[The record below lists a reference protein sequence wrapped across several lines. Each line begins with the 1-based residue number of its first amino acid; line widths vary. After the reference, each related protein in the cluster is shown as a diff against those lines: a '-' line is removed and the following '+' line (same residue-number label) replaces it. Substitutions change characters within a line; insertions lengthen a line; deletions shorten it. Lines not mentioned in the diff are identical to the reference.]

1 MCSIDQSVCAA
12 CGSLEY
18 DALSGHS
25 RCVHNNQHPDVGDA
39 SATTKPHYLRHL
51 YSGNMPYRAA
61 RSERR
66 RESGF
71 PALLVMR
78 VLSGDQDAGSEQVAP
93 GPPIHRPLD
102 HLHWLDRMP
111 RSTQPVR
118 RAILREYRLRP
129 SPPC

>member
-39 SATTKPHYLRHL
+39 SATTKSHYLRRFC
-51 YSGNMPYRAA
+51 SSNMPYRAT

-66 RESGF
+66 RESSF

-78 VLSGDQDAGSEQVAP
+78 VLSVGEDAGSEQVEP
-93 GPPIHRPLD
+93 GPPIHRP
-102 HLHWLDRMP
+102 H
-111 RSTQPVR
+111 
-118 RAILREYRLRP
+118 
-129 SPPC
+129 